1 MLTRLLLSAALC
13 AVPATGALAQG
24 RPNPTV
30 QREAM
35 QKLAFLVGQW
45 KGEATVTMGPGGP
58 KQLQQ
63 TEDIQFKLGGLVLLV
78 EGTGRDPASGT
89 VEFNALATISF
100 DEASGTYRF
109 RAYSGGNYLET
120 ELRLKER
127 GFEWGYTAGPAT
139 VTNTMHLDDTGQWVE
154 CTDVVVG
161 GAPPRRTTELRVRK
175 QPPGAPGERQVR

>member
-1 MLTRLLLSAALC
+1 MAKRLLLCAALC
-13 AVPATGALAQG
+13 AVSATVAPAQG
-24 RPNPTV
+24 RPNPAV

-58 KQLQQ
+58 KRLQQ
-63 TEDIQFKLGGLVLLV
+63 TEDIQFKLDGLALLV

-89 VEFNALATISF
+89 VEFNALATIAF

-109 RAYSGGNYLET
+109 RAHSGGNYLET
-120 ELRLKER
+120 ELKLKDR
-127 GFEWGYTAGPAT
+127 GFEWGYTAGSAT
-139 VTNTMHLDDTGQWVE
+139 VSNSMHLDDTGQWVE
-154 CTDVVVG
+154 FTDVVIG

-175 QPPGAPGERQVR
+175 